1 MKMKNSKIRMFIVEH
16 KWILLIVLA
25 LFLER
30 FYAGYTMGIT
40 YNIKSDDM
48 SYITSGIVFANTGAI
63 TMHGV
68 LSAQIMP
75 GMPVLLGVLSLVFG
89 EGRALWFAMKLLWW
103 LMGSLC
109 AFFVYKSVTIF
120 LPKGYGLIAALGFFT
135 VDFVWMDNVIL
146 TETPFM
152 LCLCIMIYATLMMVK
167 NKNYFWLCAI
177 SYMLALMFKANIA
190 LYPLFAMC
198 YLLLKK
204 YNLKV
209 FIRQCFILSAMILC
223 FVIPW
228 SIRNYIHYDEFIPL
242 TWGSGN
248 PMLLGTYQGHGYPL
262 DEQLDYVENVEKVAE
277 KKFARYYDE
286 NGEPKKDYYPKYIA
300 LETDGIKARY
310 RLKEWAKSDILSL
323 IDSYM
328 IVKPIEML
336 DDVFF
341 WDTLWNIDSHDVQAL
356 RKFDRW
362 VCLFV
367 IFLAFYLKK
376 FRKEIGYLVL
386 VYMGNIYIYAMT
398 FSFNR
403 YAETLMPL
411 RFMIV
416 GIGCY
421 LIICFTRQLLEFNG
435 QKLIVDTENE

>member
-1 MKMKNSKIRMFIVEH
+1 MKRDKIRLFIVEH

-30 FYAGYTMGIT
+30 FYAGYTLGIT
-40 YNIKSDDM
+40 YNINSDDM
-48 SYITSGIVFANTGAI
+48 SYITSGIEFANTGAI

-75 GMPVLLGVLSLVFG
+75 GMPVLLGGLSLVFG
-89 EGRALWFAMKLLWW
+89 EGRALWFVMKILWW

-109 AFFVYKSVTIF
+109 AFFVYKCVTLF
-120 LPKGYGLIAALGFFT
+120 LPKGFGLVATLGFFT

-198 YLLLKK
+198 YLFLKK

-209 FIRQCFILSAMILC
+209 FFRQCFILAAMILC

-248 PMLLGTYQGHGYPL
+248 PMLLGTYQGHGYPV

-277 KKFARYYDE
+277 KKFAKYYDE
-286 NGEPKKDYYPKYIA
+286 DGEPKKDYYPKYIA

-310 RLKEWAKSDILSL
+310 RLKEWAKSDVLSL
-323 IDSYM
+323 IDSYI
-328 IVKPIEML
+328 IVKPLEMV
-336 DDVFF
+336 DDIFY
-341 WDTLWNIDSHDVQAL
+341 WDTLWNIEGQNVQEI
-356 RKFDRW
+356 RKFDMW

-376 FRKEIGYLVL
+376 FRKEISFFVF

-398 FSFNR
+398 FSFSR
-403 YAETLMPL
+403 YAATLMPL

-421 LIICFTRQLLEFNG
+421 LILCFVRQLLEFNA
-435 QKLIVDTENE
+435 QKIIVDSEKE